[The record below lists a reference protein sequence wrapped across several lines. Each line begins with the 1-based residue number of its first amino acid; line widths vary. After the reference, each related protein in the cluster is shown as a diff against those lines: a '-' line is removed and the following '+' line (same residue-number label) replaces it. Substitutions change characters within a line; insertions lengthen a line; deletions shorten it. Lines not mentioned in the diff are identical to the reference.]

1 MIQNPKSLPYVTWV
15 TPNIRKKR
23 KKKKPMFYSTYLF
36 LEMILKHGF

>member
-23 KKKKPMFYSTYLF
+23 KKKPMFYSTYLF